1 MDSDSSLSN
10 RKEIVNK
17 LNENLEEIGQ
27 INMKLKFIKQQNK
40 SLEERL
46 SNERINYDNSE
57 KDIKILKEKLE
68 ELQKKNEELKR
79 ESNEIDQKTEYLEK
93 QMNENK

>member
-57 KDIKILKEKLE
+57 KDIKVLKEKLE
-68 ELQKKNEELKR
+68 ELQKKK
-79 ESNEIDQKTEYLEK
+79 
-93 QMNENK
+93 